1 MSMRSK
7 VSVEEKM
14 RCIESYMSGKG
25 NLETIAGRVGVD
37 EKSLRNWIKRYK
49 AGGVEA
55 LYPAKQNRVYSPELK
70 QKAVEEYLSGK
81 GGQIE
86 IAIKYNLR
94 SERQLQNWIKVYNRH
109 GDFNSVKQSGGG
121 NCMKQ
126 GRETTQEERIQIARE
141 CIAGGKNYGEMALKY
156 KVSYQQVRNWTLRY
170 EELGE
175 AGLEDRRGKR
185 KRDQTP
191 RTEL

>member
-1 MSMRSK
+1 MSRRLK

-14 RCIESYMSGKG
+14 RCIKSYMSGKG
-25 NLETIAGRVGVD
+25 NLETIAGRAGVD

-55 LYPAKQNRVYSPELK
+55 LYPAKQNQVYSSELK

-81 GGQIE
+81 GGLME
-86 IAIKYNLR
+86 IAIKYKLR
-94 SERQLQNWIKVYNRH
+94 SERQLQNWIKVYNSH
-109 GDFNSVKQSGGG
+109 GDFNSVRQSGGG

-126 GRETTQEERIQIARE
+126 GRETTQEERMQIARE

-156 KVSYQQVRNWTLRY
+156 KVNYQRVRNWTLRY

-175 AGLEDRRGKR
+175 A
-185 KRDQTP
+185 
-191 RTEL
+191 